1 MDGARKTAVGLLIFI
16 GLIVWCLAPV
26 FGQTMTFKFLP
37 DGTMINEHD
46 DPKGYSIE
54 RYDPNMRLLETSH
67 YFPGG
72 KRMKMFDKYR
82 YENNM
87 MAERIA
93 YIYTQG
99 YERETYVFNRYGYET
114 EYHHYVSKTEGNWK
128 EDQMTQQGYDERN
141 NVNYFRSKGTRFGYL
156 INKMSRT
163 NYDYANRTRSVVEY
177 EYDANDREISS
188 SSFRSGL
195 ADWHFDNAGTFI
207 FDINKHAPNL
217 RPNRVVKWEGTD
229 KHGNRVEKVFVDH
242 EAVTRTFDQ
251 NGRVIH
257 IGLGTHN
264 FGDDNKKPIETY
276 KEVIDFVYDRQ
287 GRLIQ
292 TESKHYSDA
301 KEKIIYEHGRN
312 VVAKRYRMNSNGGWK
327 LVSTKSYANIDE
339 FTPPVR
345 GNGFVSSGVASSVNQ
360 NEPNWEPA
368 PNTNTLPSQATKP
381 MSTQSLVNDLNA
393 LNIESNEETSL
404 NAFALDA
411 EKLSHIADVLSHTT
425 GTHVSEEQVLALAMQ
440 LLIQNYN
447 ADLREMNTQYL
458 RDKVS
463 VFD

>member
-1 MDGARKTAVGLLIFI
+1 MEATKKVAVGVLIFI

-26 FGQTMTFKFLP
+26 FGQTMTFKFHP
-37 DGTMINEHD
+37 DGSMTSEHD
-46 DPKGYSIE
+46 SPEGYSIDRFDSE
-54 RYDPNMRLLETSH
+54 MRLLEAAH
-67 YFPGG
+67 YFAGG
-72 KRMKMFDKYR
+72 KRMRMFDKYQ
-82 YENNM
+82 YKDNM
-87 MAERIA
+87 MVERIA

-99 YERETYVFNRYGYET
+99 YERETYQFNSFGYET
-114 EYHHYVSKTEGNWK
+114 EYRHYSSATEGNWK

-141 NVNYFRSKGTRFGYL
+141 NVNYFRSKSDRFGYL

-177 EYDANDREISS
+177 EFDANDREISS

-195 ADWHFDNAGTFI
+195 ADWHFDNMGEFV
-207 FDINKHAPNL
+207 FNINKHAPNL

-229 KHGNRVEKVFVDH
+229 RNGNRVEKVFVDH
-242 EAVTRTFDQ
+242 EAVTRTFDE

-257 IGLGTHN
+257 IGVGTHN
-264 FGDDNKKPIETY
+264 IGDDNQTCVESY
-276 KEVIDFVYDRQ
+276 SELIDFVYDRQ

-292 TESKHYSDA
+292 TESKHYSDE
-301 KEKIIYEHGRN
+301 KEKVIYEHGQN
-312 VVAKRYRMNSNGGWK
+312 VTAKRYRMNKNGGWK
-327 LVSTKSYANIDE
+327 LISTKSYANIDI

-345 GNGFVSSGVASSVNQ
+345 RSGNSGAAVASSVNQ
-360 NEPNWEPA
+360 NPTNWEPA
-368 PNTNTLPSQATKP
+368 PATTQLPSQTAKP
-381 MSTQSLVNDLNA
+381 TVTQSMVNDLNA
-393 LNIESNEETSL
+393 LAIESNESTNL

-411 EKLSHIADVLSHTT
+411 EKLSHIADVLSHAT
-425 GTHVSEEQVLALAMQ
+425 GTRISEEQVLALALQ

-463 VFD
+463 VFE

>member
-1 MDGARKTAVGLLIFI
+1 
-16 GLIVWCLAPV
+16 
-26 FGQTMTFKFLP
+26 
-37 DGTMINEHD
+37 
-46 DPKGYSIE
+46 
-54 RYDPNMRLLETSH
+54 
-67 YFPGG
+67 
-72 KRMKMFDKYR
+72 MKMFDKYR

-114 EYHHYVSKTEGNWK
+114 EYRHYVSETEGNWK

-264 FGDDNKKPIETY
+264 FDDDNKKPVEIY

-287 GRLIQ
+287 GRLVQ

-339 FTPPVR
+339 FTPPAR
-345 GNGFVSSGVASSVNQ
+345 GSGLLSSGVASSVNQ

-368 PNTNTLPSQATKP
+368 PNANTLPSQATKP

-393 LNIESNEETSL
+393 LNIESNEGVSL